1 MMVKGFNSYI
11 SEPNES
17 SSKNIKTIGYLC
29 NKISK
34 LYLIDMSPTQQL
46 ENKLVLEH
54 NWNNLLKN

>member
-1 MMVKGFNSYI
+1 MVKGFNSYI

-46 ENKLVLEH
+46 ENKLFLEH
-54 NWNNLLKN
+54 N